1 MGTTKNTVCLVLG
14 FVWALASCAPKAT
27 VVAEAPVVKK
37 VEKAP
42 EPVVEEPAAPIQED
56 DGLRM
61 PDMLA
66 MPGEGDFRSTNPA
79 APKTGTS
86 SGAVIARPPTDP
98 PARVKPQAADGE

>member
-1 MGTTKNTVCLVLG
+1 M
-14 FVWALASCAPKAT
+14 
-27 VVAEAPVVKK
+27 
-37 VEKAP
+37 EKAP
-42 EPVVEEPAAPIQED
+42 EPVADPAMPAQED

-79 APKTGTS
+79 APKAGAA

-98 PARVKPQAADGE
+98 PTRVKPNAAEGE